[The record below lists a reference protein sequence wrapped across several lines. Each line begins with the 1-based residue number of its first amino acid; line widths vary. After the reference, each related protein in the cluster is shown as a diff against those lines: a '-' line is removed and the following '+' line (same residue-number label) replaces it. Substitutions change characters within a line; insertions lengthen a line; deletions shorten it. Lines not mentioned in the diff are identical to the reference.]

1 MGVRRHVGTAM
12 LGTVVVDNARA
23 RTAVVRNTA
32 QVEPGALLTV
42 GRRGRR
48 LSSTS
53 FRTQSG

>member
-1 MGVRRHVGTAM
+1 MVFRRHVGTAM
-12 LGTVVVDNARA
+12 LGIVVVDNARA
-23 RTAVVRNTA
+23 GTEAVRNTA
-32 QVEPGALLTV
+32 QVESGPALTI